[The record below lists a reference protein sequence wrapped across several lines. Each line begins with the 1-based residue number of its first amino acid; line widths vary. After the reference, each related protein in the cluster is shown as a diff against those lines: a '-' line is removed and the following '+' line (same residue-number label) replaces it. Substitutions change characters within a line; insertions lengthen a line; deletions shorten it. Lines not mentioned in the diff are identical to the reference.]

1 MDQTDFLLDALPF
14 RAEMARVM
22 DLIVQ
27 FFSLMNT
34 MTKVVLFSLLV
45 MVVQRHRSNK
55 RAEIERQKKFD
66 AILCTSAFPPVE
78 PLQKFDWEKTE
89 PLKLRPYKPKYHLT
103 MALENLDPS
112 ELILMDK
119 TYRERI
125 TLRRELLKKFPDV
138 VCRVNKDNEEDP
150 RIRAAVHELYRYI
163 MGIYLP
169 NRYPQMF
176 KLVQTDFETGPALMV
191 RNLTTMELFPIQI
204 SSTRTTRSI
213 LETLIKSVDEDI
225 LILLPEPNYSDDKG
239 KNSGQGKAQQKKDEK
254 KNKND
259 SDDSPSDSSD
269 EVKYILE
276 AYATCFPSGFDTRE
290 KLGKPLADIHEPVPG
305 YKLKLE
311 KSMDR
316 FFHKL
321 PAGKYV
327 KRVNWS
333 VTVDAELFSPFGGIH
348 AHKGEEITQLKLKE
362 MDLDNTFLRC
372 ERQTL
377 FRLPQ
382 SGAMVFSFHTYRYPI
397 QEIKD
402 EGSAEDLA
410 AAIDGVGEGSI
421 PAMAVYKRIP
431 AWGEAIKEFLRS

>member
-1 MDQTDFLLDALPF
+1 MDQATFLLDAVPF
-14 RAEMARVM
+14 RAQMVKAI
-22 DLIVQ
+22 DLLVQ
-27 FFSLMNT
+27 YFSLMNT
-34 MTKVVLFSLLV
+34 LTKVALCTLLV
-45 MVVQRHRSNK
+45 MVVQRHKSNK
-55 RAEIERQKKFD
+55 SAEIERQKKFD
-66 AILCTSAFPPVE
+66 AILCTSDFAPVE

-103 MALENLDPS
+103 MALENLDPN

-119 TYRERI
+119 TYKERI
-125 TLRRELLKKFPDV
+125 ALRRKLLKEHPDV
-138 VCRVNKDNEEDP
+138 VCRVNKDDEEDP
-150 RIRAAVHELYRYI
+150 RIRAAVKELHRYI

-191 RNLTTMELFPIQI
+191 RNLITMELFPIQI
-204 SSTRTTRSI
+204 STTRSTRSI
-213 LETLIKSVDEDI
+213 LETLIKSVDEDM
-225 LILLPEPNYSDDKG
+225 LILLPEQNDGNGDGEGKSGKG
-239 KNSGQGKAQQKKDEK
+239 RTHQE
-254 KNKND
+254 KNKKD
-259 SDDSPSDSSD
+259 SDDSASDSAD
-269 EVKYILE
+269 DVKYVLE
-276 AYATCFPSGFDTRE
+276 AYAACFPSGFDTRE
-290 KLGKPLADIHEPVPG
+290 KLGNSLADIHEPVPG
-305 YKLKLE
+305 YKQKLE

-333 VTVDAELFSPFGGIH
+333 VTVDAELFAPFGGIH
-348 AHKGEEITQLKLKE
+348 AHKGEEITQHKLKE
-362 MDLDNTFLRC
+362 LDLDNTFLRC

-377 FRLPQ
+377 YRLPQ

-402 EGSAEDLA
+402 GGSAEDLA
-410 AAIDGVGEGSI
+410 TAIDGVKEGSM
-421 PAMAVYKRIP
+421 PEMAVYKRIP

>member
-1 MDQTDFLLDALPF
+1 MDRASQLIEAVPF
-14 RAEMARVM
+14 RAQMTKAM
-22 DLIVQ
+22 DLLVQ
-27 FFSLMNT
+27 YFSLMNT
-34 MTKVVLFSLLV
+34 ITKVVLGTLLV
-45 MVVQRHRSNK
+45 MVLQRHKSNK

-66 AILCTSAFPPVE
+66 AMLCTSDFPPVE
-78 PLQKFDWEKTE
+78 PLRKFDWEKTE

-103 MALENLDPS
+103 MALENLDPN

-119 TYRERI
+119 TYKER
-125 TLRRELLKKFPDV
+125 TNLRRELLKKYPDV
-138 VCRVNKDNEEDP
+138 VCRVNKDDEEDP
-150 RIRAAVHELYRYI
+150 RIRTAVKELYRYI

-204 SSTRTTRSI
+204 STTRSTRSI
-213 LETLIKSVDEDI
+213 LETLIKSVDEDM
-225 LILLPEPNYSDDKG
+225 LILLPER
-239 KNSGQGKAQQKKDEK
+239 NSGDGQGERGQKKDNHANNEK
-254 KNKND
+254 D
-259 SDDSPSDSSD
+259 SGDSPSDSSD
-269 EVKYILE
+269 DVMYVLE
-276 AYATCFPSGFDTRE
+276 AYAACFPSGFDTRE
-290 KLGKPLADIHEPVPG
+290 KLGKPLAEIHELVPG
-305 YKLKLE
+305 YKQKLE

-348 AHKGEEITQLKLKE
+348 AHKEEEITQLKLKDV
-362 MDLDNTFLRC
+362 DLDNTFLRC

-377 FRLPQ
+377 YRLPQ

-410 AAIDGVGEGSI
+410 TAIDGVESGSI
-421 PAMAVYKRIP
+421 PEMAVYKRVP

>member
-1 MDQTDFLLDALPF
+1 MDQAAFLLDGLPK
-14 RAEMARVM
+14 AM
-22 DLIVQ
+22 DLLVQ
-27 FFSLMNT
+27 YFSLMNT

-66 AILCTSAFPPVE
+66 AILCTSDFPLVE

-103 MALENLDPS
+103 MGLENLDPS

-119 TYRERI
+119 TYKERI
-125 TLRRELLKKFPDV
+125 TLRRELLKKYPDV
-138 VCRVNKDNEEDP
+138 VCRVNKDDEEDP
-150 RIRAAVHELYRYI
+150 RIRPAVHELYRYI

-225 LILLPEPNYSDDKG
+225 LILLPDQ
-239 KNSGQGKAQQKKDEK
+239 NSGDDNGKKNGQRRAQQEK
-254 KNKND
+254 NEETSEKN
-259 SDDSPSDSSD
+259 SDDSPSDPSD

-290 KLGKPLADIHEPVPG
+290 KLGKPLAQIHEPIPG
-305 YKLKLE
+305 YRLKLE

-348 AHKGEEITQLKLKE
+348 AHNGEEITQLKLKE
-362 MDLDNTFLRC
+362 VDLDNTFLRC

-410 AAIDGVGEGSI
+410 AAIDGVSEGSI
-421 PAMAVYKRIP
+421 PEMAVYKRIP

>member
-1 MDQTDFLLDALPF
+1 MDQAAFLLDGLPF
-14 RAEMARVM
+14 RAEMAKAM
-22 DLIVQ
+22 DLLVQ
-27 FFSLMNT
+27 YFSLMNT

-66 AILCTSAFPPVE
+66 AILCTSDFPLVE

-103 MALENLDPS
+103 MGLENLDPS

-119 TYRERI
+119 TYKERI
-125 TLRRELLKKFPDV
+125 TLRRELLKKYPDV
-138 VCRVNKDNEEDP
+138 VCRVNKDDEEDP
-150 RIRAAVHELYRYI
+150 RIRPAVHELYRYI

-225 LILLPEPNYSDDKG
+225 LILLPDQ
-239 KNSGQGKAQQKKDEK
+239 NSGDDNGKKNGQKRAQQEK
-254 KNKND
+254 NEETSEKN
-259 SDDSPSDSSD
+259 SDDSPSDPSD

-290 KLGKPLADIHEPVPG
+290 KLGKPLAQIHEPIPG
-305 YKLKLE
+305 YRLKLE

-348 AHKGEEITQLKLKE
+348 AHNGEEITQLKLKE
-362 MDLDNTFLRC
+362 VDLDNTFLRC

-410 AAIDGVGEGSI
+410 AAIDGVSEGSI
-421 PAMAVYKRIP
+421 PEMAVYKRIP